1 MATKKKVEKK
11 TEKKVLKTKS
21 KQALETKDKK
31 VLETKKEKTLKTK
44 TKDKKD
50 KLKRFHFS
58 FGRRLIFYSASF
70 LCLFFL
76 SFYFIINSFDLV
88 HEEKISFKETGSID
102 YSVCLN
108 KNDTFETE
116 CLGKNSSYNY
126 VASLINNI
134 SVKFN
139 YTFGGNKLYLEK
151 PLKYKIVGKLIIKN
165 KENSYIYSEKEYI
178 LKEESSDNILTTGLY
193 YNIDDT
199 INIDYSYY
207 NNIANQ
213 FKSEYGV
220 DTDSYLDVSFIVYN
234 EVDAK
239 YNIPN
244 SSNLNIKIPLSLKSI
259 KFEVTEL
266 NNNSEQTIIKEY
278 LSISDYVTLI
288 FGILLF
294 IFSIYYLICFII
306 LIFSLKRKKN
316 IYDKML
322 NKYMKEYDRLIVATK
337 SLPTFSDYNMLK
349 IDSFEELLDVRDNL
363 RLPIMYYNVIPHQ
376 KAYFY
381 ILHEN
386 NLYVYTLKEVDL
398 ANEKKNK

>member
-1 MATKKKVEKK
+1 MATKKEAPKKVLK
-11 TEKKVLKTKS
+11 TEEKKVLKT
-21 KQALETKDKK
+21 EEKK
-31 VLETKKEKTLKTK
+31 V
-44 TKDKKD
+44 

-58 FGRRLIFYSASF
+58 FGRRLLFYSASF
-70 LCLFFL
+70 LCLLFL
-76 SFYFIINSFDLV
+76 SLYFIANSFDLV
-88 HEEKISFKETGSID
+88 YEEKVSFKETGNID

-134 SVKFN
+134 SIKFN

-165 KENSYIYSEKEYI
+165 KENSYIYSEKEYV
-178 LKEESSDNILTTGLY
+178 LKNISSDNIITIGSY
-193 YNIDDT
+193 YSIDDS
-199 INIDYSYY
+199 ISIDYSYY

-220 DTDSYLDVSFIVYN
+220 DIDSYLDVSFIVYN

-259 KFEVTEL
+259 KFEVSEL
-266 NNNSEQTIIKEY
+266 NNNLEQTIIKEY
-278 LSISDYVTLI
+278 LSISDYVALI

-294 IFSIYYLICFII
+294 SFSIYYFIRFII
-306 LIFSLKRKKN
+306 LIFPLLRKKN

-322 NKYMKEYDRLIVATK
+322 SKYMKEYDRLIVETE
-337 SLPTFSDYNMLK
+337 SLPIFSDYNMLK
-349 IDSFEELLDVRDNL
+349 IKSFEELLDVRDNL
-363 RLPIMYYNVIPHQ
+363 RLPIMYYNVTPHK

-381 ILHEN
+381 ILHVN

-398 ANEKKNK
+398 INEKKSE

>member
-1 MATKKKVEKK
+1 MT
-11 TEKKVLKTKS
+11 TKKVLKTKD
-21 KQALETKDKK
+21 KKTFETKEKK
-31 VLETKKEKTLKTK
+31 V
-44 TKDKKD
+44 

-58 FGRRLIFYSASF
+58 FGRRLLYYSASF
-70 LCLFFL
+70 LCLFFF
-76 SFYFIINSFDLV
+76 SFYFIVNSFDLV
-88 HEEKISFKETGSID
+88 HEEKVTFKETGNID

-134 SVKFN
+134 SIKFN

-165 KENSYIYSEKEYI
+165 KENSYIYSEKEYV
-178 LKEESSDNILTTGLY
+178 LKNISSDNIITIGSY
-193 YNIDDT
+193 YSIDDS
-199 INIDYSYY
+199 ISIDYSYY

-220 DTDSYLDVSFIVYN
+220 DIDSYLDVSFIVYN

-259 KFEVTEL
+259 KFEVSEL
-266 NNNSEQTIIKEY
+266 NNNLEQTIIKEY
-278 LSISDYVTLI
+278 LSISDYVALI

-294 IFSIYYLICFII
+294 SFSIYYFIRFII
-306 LIFSLKRKKN
+306 LIFPLLRKKN

-322 NKYMKEYDRLIVATK
+322 SKYMKEYDRLIVETE
-337 SLPTFSDYNMLK
+337 SLPIFSDYNMLK
-349 IDSFEELLDVRDNL
+349 IKSFEELLDVRDNL
-363 RLPIMYYNVIPHQ
+363 RLPIMYYNVTPHK

-381 ILHEN
+381 ILHVN

-398 ANEKKNK
+398 INEKKSE